1 MVFRISC
8 TFLFAA
14 VFLTPAG
21 NAQQALAIIPSTTLR
36 AETANNTSAA
46 DDFKSQPNGNAAAG
60 NISKQPIRSLLY
72 PGATTRI
79 YAHLMGWFGD
89 SHHMDVGYRSD
100 DPLQVRRQIEDMISR
115 GIDGVM
121 IDWRGSSSSDITN
134 RATRLVRQ
142 EAERHPGFVFATSID
157 PKALAGVKPG
167 GDATKALLQQLK
179 YVAKNYFPSPA
190 YMRISGRPVVTN
202 FELDKK
208 YEIDWLKVVKEVP
221 GDPVY
226 LFQHAS
232 GFDHAYSSGSYSWV
246 AISKSDPN
254 DWGKKYLDD
263 FYSKARKKHEYTIG
277 SVKPGFNDLL
287 ASWNLDRVMNR
298 NCGQTWLKTFAQIG
312 NFYSASSQLDA
323 LQIVTWNDYE
333 EGTEVESGIEN
344 CAVISARVSGDDLQW
359 SISGRETTQEDT
371 ISRYVVFISR
381 DGENLMPLATVP
393 NGVHTLE
400 LGRYRLAAGKYLLFV
415 KAVGVASVK
424 NHMSNAVSYGVSTR
438 E

>member
-1 MVFRISC
+1 MLKISSPATGLTMVFRISC

-167 GDATKALLQQLK
+167 GD
-179 YVAKNYFPSPA
+179 
-190 YMRISGRPVVTN
+190 
-202 FELDKK
+202 
-208 YEIDWLKVVKEVP
+208 
-221 GDPVY
+221 
-226 LFQHAS
+226 
-232 GFDHAYSSGSYSWV
+232 
-246 AISKSDPN
+246 
-254 DWGKKYLDD
+254 
-263 FYSKARKKHEYTIG
+263 
-277 SVKPGFNDLL
+277 
-287 ASWNLDRVMNR
+287 
-298 NCGQTWLKTFAQIG
+298 
-312 NFYSASSQLDA
+312 
-323 LQIVTWNDYE
+323 
-333 EGTEVESGIEN
+333 
-344 CAVISARVSGDDLQW
+344 
-359 SISGRETTQEDT
+359 
-371 ISRYVVFISR
+371 
-381 DGENLMPLATVP
+381 
-393 NGVHTLE
+393 
-400 LGRYRLAAGKYLLFV
+400 
-415 KAVGVASVK
+415 
-424 NHMSNAVSYGVSTR
+424 
-438 E
+438 